1 MLMLG
6 KQLTAEQRLSKAI
19 VKIMG
24 EPRYTALAGVMM
36 IGDKTIDDEVQT
48 AYTNGRDDKF
58 GRTFVEKL
66 TDAELRFLVLHETY
80 HKLYKHLTTWRNLWD
95 EDSKLANMAC
105 DYVINQ
111 KIADDCADG
120 FATMPEGGLLDERFR
135 DMTAAQVFK
144 ILRDEGDE
152 SEDSDGGGDGDGGMD
167 EHGWE
172 DAKEMTAEE
181 SQTLEREID
190 EAIRQGALAAGKIKG
205 ASTRDVDAL
214 LQPQVNWREVLRD
227 FVSSTCS
234 GNDYSTW
241 ARPNRRFVSSGVYLP
256 SGISETVDDLVI
268 AIDTSGSIG
277 TRELTQFLT
286 EVRGV
291 AETAKPNRVRILYW
305 GSRVAGDEVYDQ
317 SEVANITK
325 STRPLGGGGTDP
337 QCVIDYMAEKQI
349 KPQAVVVLTD
359 GYVMDWGKGW
369 ASPLLWC
376 IAGPPRFK
384 PTVGKYVYIK
394 D

>member
-95 EDSKLANMAC
+95 EDNQLANMAC

-120 FATMPEGGLLDERFR
+120 FAKMPEGGLLDERFR

-152 SEDSDGGGDGDGGMD
+152 SEGSDGGGDGDGGMD

-337 QCVIDYMAEKQI
+337 QCVIDYMAEHKI
-349 KPQAVVVLTD
+349 NPQAVVVLTD
-359 GYVMDWGKGW
+359 GYIAEWGLW
-369 ASPLLWC
+369 EHPLLWC
-376 IAGPPRFK
+376 ISGPARFK
-384 PTVGKYVYIK
+384 PTIGKYVYIQ

>member
-1 MLMLG
+1 MLMIG

-36 IGDKTIDDEVQT
+36 IGDKTVADDVQT

-58 GRTFVEKL
+58 GRAFVEKL
-66 TDAELRFLVLHETY
+66 TDPELRFLVLHETY
-80 HKLYKHLTTWRNLWD
+80 HKLYKHLTTWRALWD

-120 FATMPEGGLLDERFR
+120 FATMPEGGLLDARFR

-152 SEDSDGGGDGDGGMD
+152 SEDSDGGGNGDGGMD

-181 SQTLEREID
+181 SQALERDID

-205 ASTRDVDAL
+205 ASTRDIDAL
-214 LQPQVNWREVLRD
+214 LKPQVDWREVLRD
-227 FVSSTCS
+227 FITSTCS
-234 GNDYSTW
+234 GGDYSTW
-241 ARPNRRFVSSGVYLP
+241 ARPNRRYMGAGVYMP
-256 SGISETVDDLVI
+256 SGISESVDELVL

-277 TRELTQFLT
+277 QRTLTTFLS
-286 EVRGV
+286 EVKGV
-291 AETAKPNRVRILYW
+291 VDAVKPSRVRVLYW
-305 GSRVAGDEVYDQ
+305 GSRVVADEVYDLSSMDRLIQ
-317 SEVANITK
+317 STNP
-325 STRPLGGGGTDP
+325 RGGGGTEP
-337 QCVIDYMAEKQI
+337 QCVPDYMAEHKI
-349 KPQAVVVLTD
+349 NPQAVVVLTD
-359 GYVMDWGKGW
+359 GYIAEWGLW
-369 ASPLLWC
+369 EHPLLWC
-376 IAGPPRFK
+376 ISGPARFK
-384 PTVGKYVYIK
+384 PTIGKYVYIQ